1 MTAVELANDPRQR
14 DRPLRSSG
22 PSRPVISKVE
32 TAALTARAADLRCGV
47 SVWERTG
54 FGSDMGI
61 SAFGGDFEHH
71 NLCF

>member
-1 MTAVELANDPRQR
+1 
-14 DRPLRSSG
+14 
-22 PSRPVISKVE
+22 VISKVE